1 MKGSAPAVSIVV
13 PTRNRPA
20 DLERCLAAMAGQSGL
35 ESFEILVVDDG
46 SDDPDAI
53 RDVVA
58 AHSEVRL
65 VRQKG
70 AGPAIARNAGV
81 RAARGDVVCFTD
93 DDCRPEPEWAARLRR
108 ALGAGADAAGGSTVS
123 GRPGDPFAEA
133 TEVIIEHLRWSDG
146 EASGVAFAP
155 SNNLAS
161 SRSLL
166 LRLPFDETYPRAS
179 GEDRDWC
186 ARLRKDGG
194 SIVVVPE
201 AVVHHL
207 SSTGILA
214 FWRQHV
220 RYGRGAY
227 RLARRREPTPG
238 LQSPSFYAR
247 LLRGGFSRS
256 FRCGVLVAVAQ
267 LATATGFVKEAW
279 GLRKRRSESRIEKA

>member
-1 MKGSAPAVSIVV
+1 MKGAALAVSIVV

-20 DLERCLAAMAGQSGL
+20 DLQRCLAALAGQSEL

-46 SDDPDAI
+46 SDDPEAI

-58 AHSEVRL
+58 AHTGARL
-65 VRQKG
+65 VRQHG
-70 AGPAIARNAGV
+70 TGPAIARNAGV

-93 DDCRPEPEWAARLRR
+93 DDCRPEPEWAARLQR
-108 ALGAGADAAGGSTVS
+108 ALGAGADAAGGRTVS
-123 GRPGDPFAEA
+123 GGPGDPFAEA
-133 TEVIIEHLRWSDG
+133 TEVIIEHLRWFDG
-146 EASGVAFAP
+146 DAGRIAFAP

-186 ARLRKDGG
+186 ARLLRDGG

-207 SSTGILA
+207 PSTGIVAL
-214 FWRQHV
+214 WRQHV

-227 RLARRREPTPG
+227 RLARRGEPAPG
-238 LQSPSFYAR
+238 LQPPSFYAR

-256 FRCGVLVAVAQ
+256 FRCGVLVGVAQ

-279 GLRKRRSESRIEKA
+279 GLRRRRS